1 LLQKPEELI
10 KSEYLRAKRKK
21 MTEEFKNVMF
31 TSSNRRDELSKEA
44 EIKKNPN
51 KILDNQKLL

>member
-1 LLQKPEELI
+1 
-10 KSEYLRAKRKK
+10 
-21 MTEEFKNVMF
+21 MTEEFKKVMF

-51 KILDNQKLL
+51 KILDNQKFL